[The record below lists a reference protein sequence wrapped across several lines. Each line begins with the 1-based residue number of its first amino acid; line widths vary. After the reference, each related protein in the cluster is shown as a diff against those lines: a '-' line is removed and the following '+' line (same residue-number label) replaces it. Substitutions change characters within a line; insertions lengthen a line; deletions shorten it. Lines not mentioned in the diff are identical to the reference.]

1 MNATTVRNILW
12 EKQLQKAHLK
22 SFGHSWYNFS
32 FENQSFITFEED
44 FCYEKNIPFVAYCG
58 FEISTTKTGHADTE
72 IDEMYHVSDDLIFAI
87 ASTLKLDR
95 ITVQGGFGHFLTQL
109 YNVSYL
115 SRDIVSLI
123 DISTARQLEKV
134 AIKLSKGN
142 VKQSISKLFSTELK
156 RKDGC
161 LWTYHNRIIKQI
173 EIFDCL
179 KFEYEKKIR

>member
-1 MNATTVRNILW
+1 
-12 EKQLQKAHLK
+12 
-22 SFGHSWYNFS
+22 
-32 FENQSFITFEED
+32 
-44 FCYEKNIPFVAYCG
+44 
-58 FEISTTKTGHADTE
+58 
-72 IDEMYHVSDDLIFAI
+72 MYHVSDDLIFAI

-95 ITVQGGFGHFLTQL
+95 ITVQGGFGHFLTHL

-123 DISTARQLEKV
+123 DISTARQLENV